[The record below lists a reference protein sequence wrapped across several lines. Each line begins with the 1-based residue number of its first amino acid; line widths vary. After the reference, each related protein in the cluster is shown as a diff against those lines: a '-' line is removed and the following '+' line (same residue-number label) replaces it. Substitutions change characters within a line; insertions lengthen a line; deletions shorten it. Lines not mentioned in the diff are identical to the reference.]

1 MKWFDKTLMDAV
13 HSSEWLAL
21 IKDIDKHVYSDQQ
34 DTNVHELTDHEL
46 GSMIQK
52 YIKSMGPGSRYHC
65 MLSKLSQL
73 LNMNLHRSLQ
83 YHISL
88 KHSTSQLHTEIP
100 DETLSRKRWDGGIFE
115 QSPQYDSSIYS
126 SKSDY
131 ITMEVNETLISL
143 LESHTEFLSKLSSR
157 FLNQSLQSS
166 YFRRRVWN
174 IVLLSRCKSQKD
186 MIRQMVH
193 SFTPDR
199 DEYIMHSCCDFLKS
213 TCMSSMKD
221 SVGCLYAMTY
231 LSKFCQTLMNTS
243 DKVKPHYIKLVAVL
257 VLAVKDY
264 LPRNQPANSETI
276 CGLAQELLALLSVLP
291 SYITQLSPI
300 WFACKSYNRSN
311 IMKKSEKSKLY
322 ETEESKKIDF
332 SRSVLKHLHNIDP
345 NIAISIV
352 KEVLL
357 IKNVDIITNV
367 TTEVDICSEVFYD
380 FVQPIIEPIFSG
392 YLSSSTLLYIW
403 DQVIFCI
410 GGMEPVESSVNYTL
424 SCFLATFIFLCW
436 IRFRNG
442 DILQS
447 HESSLPQNEQ
457 MNEAS
462 EQKGKFSSFSRCF
475 QLVGPKLH
483 EDDFKF
489 IIKKHFFM
497 DMFCLLTGTTKSST
511 EASALSNDEL
521 YPNKRIEQRLLRYT
535 ELKKLQAT
543 ENDLTNLKN
552 ELESYKQNYRKRQMK
567 FHFVSKLSVKM
578 KSENHIYQLWLKNL
592 WSKEEIYLNKRKVII
607 PVEK

>member
-1 MKWFDKTLMDAV
+1 
-13 HSSEWLAL
+13 
-21 IKDIDKHVYSDQQ
+21 
-34 DTNVHELTDHEL
+34 
-46 GSMIQK
+46 
-52 YIKSMGPGSRYHC
+52 
-65 MLSKLSQL
+65 
-73 LNMNLHRSLQ
+73 
-83 YHISL
+83 
-88 KHSTSQLHTEIP
+88 
-100 DETLSRKRWDGGIFE
+100 
-115 QSPQYDSSIYS
+115 
-126 SKSDY
+126 
-131 ITMEVNETLISL
+131 
-143 LESHTEFLSKLSSR
+143 
-157 FLNQSLQSS
+157 
-166 YFRRRVWN
+166 
-174 IVLLSRCKSQKD
+174 
-186 MIRQMVH
+186 
-193 SFTPDR
+193 
-199 DEYIMHSCCDFLKS
+199 
-213 TCMSSMKD
+213 
-221 SVGCLYAMTY
+221 
-231 LSKFCQTLMNTS
+231 
-243 DKVKPHYIKLVAVL
+243 
-257 VLAVKDY
+257 
-264 LPRNQPANSETI
+264 
-276 CGLAQELLALLSVLP
+276 
-291 SYITQLSPI
+291 
-300 WFACKSYNRSN
+300 
-311 IMKKSEKSKLY
+311 MKKSEKSKLY

-521 YPNKRIEQRLLRYT
+521 LTLIEWSSVLQNSSLTDPNKRIEQRLLRYT

-552 ELESYKQNYRKRQMK
+552 ELESYKTKLQEATNEISLCKQIISQN
-567 FHFVSKLSVKM
+567 
-578 KSENHIYQLWLKNL
+578 E
-592 WSKEEIYLNKRKVII
+592 KRK
-607 PVEK
+607 PYLPTMVEKLMEQRRNLSKQKESNNSSGKIKQSQYTQIDNNNNPN